1 MGIGCFIT
9 IIAAIIQAF
18 APKGK
23 LGVFILGR
31 VLIGIG
37 QGTALSKSSTIGS
50 IPRLDINTPQLPA
63 LFTLVKSLPPRFEVR
78 S

>member
-9 IIAAIIQAF
+9 IIAAVVQAF

-37 QGTALSKSSTIGS
+37 QGTALSKSIIITN
-50 IPRLDINTPQLPA
+50 IPMWI
-63 LFTLVKSLPPRFEVR
+63 
-78 S
+78 

>member
-37 QGTALSKSSTIGS
+37 QGTALSKLYATLSF
-50 IPRLDINTPQLPA
+50 DMPA
-63 LFTLVKSLPPRFEVR
+63 LTLSSCWSSLHR
-78 S
+78 